1 MVKKISPGGEIGRH
15 KDLKSLEGTSCRFKS
30 GSGHQINGKG
40 NRFKSCCCKNKRK
53 ILYFCLLPIG
63 LSVLFFTSTFFLTTK
78 YTSSATLMITNMES
92 SNSLVPD
99 QYRGLASLAGVN
111 LGGSGDGKMN
121 FVTET
126 LNSYSF
132 FNRIFENEDL
142 KIFLLYEDGM
152 QENSINYHEDYF
164 KKDLSWSIDSKTSFL
179 KISYSHP
186 SPDFA
191 FRMVNILVEE
201 INSLAREKDLEK
213 SSKALEY
220 LKDKSRV
227 ESNKSILQ
235 SIGNLIESQLQTQM
249 LADINKDYL
258 IEFIDPPYIPI
269 KNPIQA
275 EH

>member
-1 MVKKISPGGEIGRH
+1 MEKEI
-15 KDLKSLEGTSCRFKS
+15 DLKAVVAKIKE
-30 GSGHQINGKG
+30 
-40 NRFKSCCCKNKRK
+40 K

-269 KNPIQA
+269 KKSYPSRALATILGFLFGIFLLIVYLGTNYRSFLKDA
-275 EH
+275 D